1 VLIQIGFFL
10 SPIVYPLSTVPPKYL
25 DYYMLNP
32 MTALIQMYRDVLLYH
47 QLPAPQDVAVTIA
60 AGLFIMVAGTLVFKK
75 LERRFAEEI

>member
-1 VLIQIGFFL
+1 
-10 SPIVYPLSTVPPKYL
+10 
-25 DYYMLNP
+25 MLNP

-60 AGLFIMVAGTLVFKK
+60 AGLFIMVVGTLVFKK